1 MESIRLKQATMDMED
16 MVIQDMVVDMDI
28 QDMVHMLGM
37 GILMVDIEVDME
49 AMVATEA
56 ILVIS
61 VHTVQTLEA
70 AATAVITVLHM
81 PVMVDILEMIYTT
94 MVLTE
99 DMRLL
104 QSDYMETQEHFPQL
118 EPSESENNLT

>member
-1 MESIRLKQATMDMED
+1 MDMVAMDIMED
-16 MVIQDMVVDMDI
+16 MVIQDMDI
-28 QDMVHMLGM
+28 QDMVDMLVGM

-70 AATAVITVLHM
+70 EATAVITVLHK
-81 PVMVDILEMIYTT
+81 PVMVDISEMIYTT

-99 DMRLL
+99 DMHLL